1 MRVTC
6 FLVALALFA
15 SNAVA
20 APVAEDA
27 SLTDL
32 ISSLEDNLDVVSL
45 DELEME
51 DDAAAARNGSGSGS
65 GSGAGH
71 SGDLTDAD
79 QPVIQQAT
87 FGMSMYDLAEY
98 AGYVDVHVQITEAS
112 ATDSVFNVNCVEE
125 SMANPNAPWN
135 YMPRIATC
143 PSTVTVPAGQTMAT
157 LPIWAID
164 NEVTDGDVKVTISLT
179 LNSGSVPVSTPGPRT
194 VVHIMDD
201 DVDKPEEVVVNPTRC
216 DPRMPMEIAI
226 RYFGDRLA
234 NQFYKQ
240 SGARGQYFCTFVGVT
255 RDNWAFGVRSIN
267 SFKNTGTLGAANRW
281 QLWWNPTNSASGG
294 EIRYESISRSIVD
307 GLQGPFVPVNGFK
320 PAGQVTITE
329 VSDAV
334 TYACLSVSGASD
346 AVINQQ
352 YRYEITNTEFVRFRG
367 ISTSTIVLVAAP
379 ANKFDFNSG
388 YWYFV
393 SADSYVPYYTSE
405 HRGGP
410 PTGTYLK
417 AARASG
423 DNVPVVVLSNTCP
436 AVADNRSCKRVAAT
450 GSTWF
455 KVNQVYREKLGVTTA
470 RLSIFVGETYNAW
483 SLSHYT
489 LGTENWSDFWFVSY
503 QARQIYY
510 ANRRGLGIVSSYY
523 AVTQDYNYQGTVMV
537 KSIGCAI

>member
-1 MRVTC
+1 MRLSI
-6 FLVALALFA
+6 FVALALLCSYVSA
-15 SNAVA
+15 T
-20 APVAEDA
+20 PVVNEEA

-51 DDAAAARNGSGSGS
+51 DDAAAARAGSGSGS
-65 GSGAGH
+65 GSGSNNG
-71 SGDLTDAD
+71 LTDNFPPAMN
-79 QPVIQQAT
+79 QAM
-87 FGMSMYDLAEY
+87 FDKAMYELPEY
-98 AGYVDVHVQITEAS
+98 AGYVDVHVKITSAS
-112 ATDSVFNVNCVEE
+112 TTDSVYNVACIEE

-143 PSTVTVPAGQTMAT
+143 PSTITVPAGQTTAT
-157 LPIWAID
+157 LAIWAMD
-164 NEVTDGDVKVTISLT
+164 NEVTDGDVKITISLT
-179 LNSGSVPVSTPGPRT
+179 LASGSVPVTMPAPRT

-201 DVDKPEEVVVNPTRC
+201 DVNKPEEVVLNPTRC

-255 RDNWAFGVRSIN
+255 RDNWAFGIRSVN
-267 SFKNTGTLGAANRW
+267 SFKSTGTFGAANRW
-281 QLWWNPTNSASGG
+281 QLWWNQANTASGG
-294 EIRYESISRSIVD
+294 QIRYESISRSIVD
-307 GLQGPFVPVNGFK
+307 GLQGPFVAVNGFK
-320 PAGQVTITE
+320 PAGQVTVTK

-334 TYACLSVSGASD
+334 TYACLSVTGASD
-346 AVINQQ
+346 ADINQL
-352 YRYEITNTEFVRFRG
+352 YRYEVTGTEFVRFRG
-367 ISTSTIVLVAAP
+367 ATKSSIVLVAAP
-379 ANKFDFNSG
+379 ANKYDFNSG

-393 SADSYVPYYTSE
+393 SSDSYVPFYTSE

-410 PTGTYLK
+410 PTGTYVV
-417 AARASG
+417 ASRATGTS
-423 DNVPVVVLSNTCP
+423 VPVVTLSNACP
-436 AVADNRSCKRVAAT
+436 AVVDNRSCKRVAAT

-470 RLSIFVGETYNAW
+470 RLSIYIGETYNAW

-489 LGTENWSDFWFVSY
+489 LGTENWSDFWFISY

-510 ANRRGLGIVSSYY
+510 ANKRGLGVVAGYY
-523 AVTQDYNYQGTVMV
+523 PVTQDYNYQGTVYV

>member
-20 APVAEDA
+20 TPVADDA

-51 DDAAAARNGSGSGS
+51 DDAAASRAGSGSGSGS
-65 GSGAGH
+65 GSGAG
-71 SGDLTDAD
+71 GLTDNFA
-79 QPVIQQAT
+79 PEIQQAM
-87 FGMSMYDLAEY
+87 FGAAKYDLPEY
-98 AGYVDVHVQITEAS
+98 AGYADVHVKITKA
-112 ATDSVFNVNCVEE
+112 ATSDSVFAVTCIEE
-125 SMANPNAPWN
+125 NMSNPNAPWN
-135 YMPRIATC
+135 YVPRIATC
-143 PSTVTVPAGQTMAT
+143 PNQITVLRGQTTAT
-157 LPIWAID
+157 LQIWVMD
-164 NEVTDGDVKVTISLT
+164 NDVTDGDAKITISLT
-179 LNSGSVPVSTPGPRT
+179 YLSGEVPVTTPAPVT
-194 VVHIMDD
+194 VVHVMDD
-201 DVDKPEEVVVNPTRC
+201 DVNKPEEVVVNPTRC

-267 SFKNTGTLGAANRW
+267 SFKATGTLGAANRW
-281 QLWWNPTNSASGG
+281 QLWWNAANSASGG

-307 GLQGPFVPVNGFK
+307 GLQGPFVAVNGFK
-320 PAGQVTITE
+320 PAGQVTVTK

-346 AVINQQ
+346 AIINQQ
-352 YRYEITNTEFVRFRG
+352 YRWELTNTEFVRFRG
-367 ISTSTIVLVAAP
+367 VFTKTIVLVAAP
-379 ANKFDFNSG
+379 ANKYDFNSG

-410 PTGTYLK
+410 PTGTYLV
-417 AARASG
+417 AARATGAS
-423 DNVPVVVLSNTCP
+423 VPVVVIDNTCP
-436 AVADNRSCKRVAAT
+436 AVVAATQSCKRVAAT

-470 RLSIFVGETYNAW
+470 RLSIYVGETYNAW

-489 LGTENWSDFWFVSY
+489 LGAENWSDFWFISY

-510 ANRRGLGIVSSYY
+510 ANKRGLGVVAGYY
-523 AVTQDYNYQGTVMV
+523 AVTQDYNYQGTVYV